1 MLNDL
6 LERRVIIV
14 LGKGGVGKST
24 LGAALG
30 MLAARAGKRT
40 LLMETDSRAP
50 AAATLGVKP
59 DFAPVEAAQNFSTMI
74 LDGRHAL
81 EEYLALVVPGR
92 AVLKAVFASRLYQ
105 FFVQA
110 APGLRELMMLGKVYY
125 ESEQKPARQRR
136 WDLVIVDAPASGQAL
151 SLLRMPAAA
160 RHTFR
165 GSIVGH
171 ESENIGLMLR
181 DRKICAVVEVTT
193 ADSLA
198 VAEVIETNAALKDM
212 GIEPAALLFNRL
224 PSAEFESADIAR
236 LERAARAKAE
246 LRHAGHLAA
255 IARAGLAHRQQAR
268 DALERVRG
276 EIGLPTIELPELS
289 GISGRPLVEALAA
302 ELRAKIGTARAGRP
316 VSARTDASDE
326 R

>member
-24 LGAALG
+24 LAAALG

-50 AAATLGVKP
+50 MAATLGVRP

-92 AVLKAVFASRLYQ
+92 TVLKAVFASRLYQ
-105 FFVQA
+105 FFVQT

-151 SLLRMPAAA
+151 SLLRMPSAA
-160 RHTFR
+160 RQTFR

-171 ESENIGLMLR
+171 ESENIRLMLR
-181 DRKICAVVEVTT
+181 DRRICSIVEVTT

-212 GIEPAALLFNRL
+212 SIEPAALLFNRL
-224 PSAEFESADIAR
+224 PSVDFDSADVAH
-236 LERAARAKAE
+236 LERAGRAKPE
-246 LRHAGHLAA
+246 LHHVGHLAA
-255 IARAGLAHRQQAR
+255 IARAGLAQRQRAR
-268 DALERVRG
+268 EALQRVHN
-276 EIGLPTIELPELS
+276 EIDLPTIELPELS
-289 GISGRPLVEALAA
+289 GISGRPLVEALAT
-302 ELRAKIGTARAGRP
+302 ELRARIDTPTAGRGSSARAE
-316 VSARTDASDE
+316 VTS
-326 R
+326 